1 LPFLAFPCSA
11 LFPQSIEGKGND
23 TKYEQNWEAIMKRR
37 YLLLLFLLVLVTSI
51 VGGTFFWNHY
61 PNGFSLQSPAS
72 RAYTYYTVKD
82 SRGFV
87 LARALRGENGQPVGH
102 LQTLLPLGDG
112 FGLSGSDAVISL
124 QVSPDGQYLAIDG
137 NRDHGEQ
144 VWMYDI
150 QQSHISLLPAAVSG
164 NFLRWLPGGNGH
176 TFLYRPMSP
185 MGPTAPLDN
194 GTWNPGLWI
203 VDSASGVQKNISLGV
218 PSADIVDAV
227 PSPDGSRI
235 VYSLSAGLGQGSETY
250 LMNSDGSA
258 RSLLFNATGLESIA
272 GLFTWSPDGT
282 RIAYERLEDSP
293 APFRPAGLWTMNSQG
308 SQQQRLA
315 DVDGGHG
322 YMPAWSPDGQK
333 LAFVV
338 RTNSSDRQA
347 DTQMQALQSAIG
359 VYNFQ
364 NSQSHIVASSA
375 QTGFPLNSNP
385 TWSAN
390 SAQVIFTALNP
401 INRDLGGSPRYWSA
415 SVNGP
420 SGEAQVVPLTP
431 AISHVVAW
439 E

>member
-37 YLLLLFLLVLVTSI
+37 YLLFLFLLVLVTSI

-176 TFLYRPMSP
+176 TFLYRPMFP

-194 GTWNPGLWI
+194 GAWNPGLWI
-203 VDSASGVQKNISLGV
+203 VDAASGVQKNISLDV

-322 YMPAWSPDGQK
+322 YMPTWSPDGQK

>member
-1 LPFLAFPCSA
+1 
-11 LFPQSIEGKGND
+11 
-23 TKYEQNWEAIMKRR
+23 M
-37 YLLLLFLLVLVTSI
+37 
-51 VGGTFFWNHY
+51 
-61 PNGFSLQSPAS
+61 
-72 RAYTYYTVKD
+72 KD

-176 TFLYRPMSP
+176 TFLYRPMFP
-185 MGPTAPLDN
+185 MGPTAPLDK

-203 VDSASGVQKNISLGV
+203 VDAASGVQKNISLDV

-258 RSLLFNATGLESIA
+258 RSLLFNSTGLESIA